1 MPKNV
6 AGDRGKGRTA
16 TDRRL
21 GWDFEKEKR
30 AMKTTEHGIEDS
42 KDVENMHHMRL
53 MTLLQELVRD
63 KGFKSAARVLEL
75 DQRTVAECAKTGQ
88 LSRRVRQALER
99 ALQEGVGSAAAR
111 QRERNDRLETR
122 VEELEKGHA
131 AHEKGHDE
139 LGKEV
144 RSRVAAVEGEVAAL
158 RRDGA
163 QGTGAGHAGA
173 GPSRSES
180 GPSQGGRKPPSRP
193 RVRREYPDLVT
204 LEPAEDDEDVFGD
217 AWALIVEWRGLKDA
231 HPNEGK
237 GLDWLAEEER
247 LRAVELALLED
258 HGMTLPPEKRPL
270 RGFDRDG
277 QINWRRTALFDTRRA
292 IRKREL
298 LNRLSLGL
306 WWR

>member
-6 AGDRGKGRTA
+6 AKDRGKGRTA
-16 TDRRL
+16 GDRRL

-42 KDVENMHHMRL
+42 KDIENMHHMRL

-63 KGFKSAARVLEL
+63 KGFKGVARVLEL
-75 DQRTVAECAKTGQ
+75 DQRTVAECARTGQ

-111 QRERNDRLETR
+111 QRERNDRLE
-122 VEELEKGHA
+122 KGRDEMA
-131 AHEKGHDE
+131 KGYDA
-139 LGKEV
+139 LGKEL
-144 RSRVAAVEGEVAAL
+144 RRRMAAVEGRVEAL
-158 RRDGA
+158 KSSEA

-173 GPSRSES
+173 GPSQAEAGASDS
-180 GPSQGGRKPPSRP
+180 GSKPPSTTRE
-193 RVRREYPDLVT
+193 RREYPDLVT
-204 LEPAEDDEDVFGD
+204 LEPAEDDEEVFGE

-231 HPNEGK
+231 HPNEGR
-237 GLDWLAEEER
+237 GLAWLAAEER

-292 IRKREL
+292 RRKAEL
-298 LNRLSLGL
+298 LGRLTFGL
-306 WWR
+306 WGR

>member
-1 MPKNV
+1 
-6 AGDRGKGRTA
+6 
-16 TDRRL
+16 
-21 GWDFEKEKR
+21 
-30 AMKTTEHGIEDS
+30 MKTTEHGIEDS
-42 KDVENMHHMRL
+42 KDIENMHHMRL

-63 KGFKSAARVLEL
+63 KGFKGAARVLEL

-111 QRERNDRLETR
+111 QRERNDKLESR
-122 VEELEKGHA
+122 VEGLAGEVKGVA
-131 AHEKGHDE
+131 GEIEA

-144 RSRVAAVEGEVAAL
+144 RRRLSAIEGAVAAL
-158 RRDGA
+158 RRDSA

-173 GPSRSES
+173 GPSQAEAGASDA
-180 GPSQGGRKPPSRP
+180 GRKPPSRP
-193 RVRREYPDLVT
+193 TERREYPDLVT
-204 LEPAEDDEDVFGD
+204 LEPVEDDEEVFGD

-237 GLDWLAEEER
+237 GLAWLAEEER
-247 LRAVELALLED
+247 LRVVELTLLED

-292 IRKREL
+292 RRKAEL
-298 LNRLSLGL
+298 LGRLTFGL
-306 WWR
+306 WGR

>member
-1 MPKNV
+1 
-6 AGDRGKGRTA
+6 
-16 TDRRL
+16 
-21 GWDFEKEKR
+21 
-30 AMKTTEHGIEDS
+30 MKTTEHGIEDS
-42 KDVENMHHMRL
+42 KDIENMHHMRL

-63 KGFKSAARVLEL
+63 KGFKGAARVLEL

-122 VEELEKGHA
+122 VEALEKGHEA
-131 AHEKGHDE
+131 LGKGHDE

-144 RSRVAAVEGEVAAL
+144 RRRVAAVEGQVEAL
-158 RRDGA
+158 KTSEA

-180 GPSQGGRKPPSRP
+180 GGSDAGGKPASRP
-193 RVRREYPDLVT
+193 RMKREYPDLVT
-204 LEPAEDDEDVFGD
+204 LEPAEDDEEVFGD
-217 AWALIVEWRGLKDA
+217 AWPLIVEWRGLKDA

-237 GLDWLAEEER
+237 GLAWLAEEER
-247 LRAVELALLED
+247 LRVVELALLED

-277 QINWRRTALFDTRRA
+277 QVNWRRTALFDTRRA
-292 IRKREL
+292 RRKAEL
-298 LNRLSLGL
+298 LGRLTFGL
-306 WWR
+306 WGR

>member
-1 MPKNV
+1 
-6 AGDRGKGRTA
+6 
-16 TDRRL
+16 
-21 GWDFEKEKR
+21 
-30 AMKTTEHGIEDS
+30 MKTTEHGIEDS
-42 KDVENMHHMRL
+42 KDIENMHHMRL

-63 KGFKSAARVLEL
+63 KGFKGAARVLEL

-111 QRERNDRLETR
+111 QRERNDRLEER
-122 VEELEKGHA
+122 VEGLAGEVKGVA
-131 AHEKGHDE
+131 GEIEA

-144 RSRVAAVEGEVAAL
+144 RRRLSAIEGAVAAL
-158 RRDGA
+158 RRDSA

-173 GPSRSES
+173 GPSQSEAGASDS
-180 GPSQGGRKPPSRP
+180 GRRPSSRP
-193 RVRREYPDLVT
+193 RMKREYPDLVT
-204 LEPAEDDEDVFGD
+204 LEPAGDDEEVFGD
-217 AWALIVEWRGLKDA
+217 AWPLIVEWRGLKDA

-237 GLDWLAEEER
+237 GLAWLEEEER
-247 LRAVELALLED
+247 LRVVELALLED

-292 IRKREL
+292 RRKAEL
-298 LNRLSLGL
+298 LGRLTFGL
-306 WWR
+306 LWR